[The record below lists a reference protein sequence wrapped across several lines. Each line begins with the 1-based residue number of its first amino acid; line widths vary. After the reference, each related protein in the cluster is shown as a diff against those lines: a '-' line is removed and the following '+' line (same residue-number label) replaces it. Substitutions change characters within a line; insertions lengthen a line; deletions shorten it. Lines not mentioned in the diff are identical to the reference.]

1 MVLNMKQREPITVA
15 IKSLS
20 EDGCGYSEDER
31 YAVYGSLVGEL
42 VSAVPLAR
50 KRQRL
55 YLSTTEVF
63 EASPDR
69 VEPKCTVASVCGGC
83 SLQHM
88 RRDAQLALK
97 SDYLREQLAPLRPE
111 QWLPPIVGSDFGYR
125 TKARLGVKYVEKKNR
140 LLVGFR
146 EKQIPFIV
154 DAEQCIILT
163 DRCGQLINDLE
174 KLVERLSIKRAIP
187 QVELAAGDSDVALV
201 FRHLESFNDA
211 DFEVLRLFSEETG
224 FRIWV
229 QSAGPDSVRQIYP
242 DSGSNTLTYRL
253 SEFDLTFSFGPL
265 DFTQVNLEV
274 NRQMVNLAYSL
285 LEPSSSDR
293 ILDAFCG
300 IGNFSLALATSAE
313 WVSGLELSIESVA
326 RAQSNAKENSVDNVS
341 FSVADLYQEPMLLPV
356 DIGFNKVLL
365 DPPRSGAEAVV
376 KELARWDVEKV
387 VYVSCNPK
395 TLARDAKILI
405 QQGFVLQSAGIINMF
420 PHTTHVESIAAFARS

>member
-1 MVLNMKQREPITVA
+1 MVSNMKQREPITVA

-55 YLSTTEVF
+55 YLRTTEVF

-69 VEPKCTVASVCGGC
+69 VEPKCSVASVCGGC

-97 SDYLREQLAPLRPE
+97 SDYVREQLAPLRPE
-111 QWLPPIVGSDFGYR
+111 QWLAPIVGADFGYR
-125 TKARLGVKYVEKKNR
+125 TKARFGVKYVEKKNR
-140 LLVGFR
+140 VLVGFR

-174 KLVERLSIKRAIP
+174 NLVERLSIKRAIP

-211 DFEVLRLFSEETG
+211 DFEVLRLYSEETG

-242 DSGSNTLTYRL
+242 ESGSNTLTYRL
-253 SEFDLTFSFGPL
+253 PEFDLTFSFGPL

-285 LEPSSSDR
+285 LEPSPSDR

-326 RAQSNAKENSVDNVS
+326 RAESNAKENSVDNVS
-341 FSVADLYQEPMLLPV
+341 FSVADLYQEPILLPV
-356 DIGFNKVLL
+356 DIEFNKVLL

-405 QQGFVLQSAGIINMF
+405 QQGFALQSAGIINMF

>member
-1 MVLNMKQREPITVA
+1 MKQREPITVA

-111 QWLPPIVGSDFGYR
+111 QWLPPIVGPDFGYR

-146 EKQIPFIV
+146 EKQNPFIV

-211 DFEVLRLFSEETG
+211 DLEVLRLFSEETG

-326 RAQSNAKENSVDNVS
+326 RAESNAKENSIDNVS
-341 FSVADLYQEPMLLPV
+341 FSVADLYKEPMLLPV
-356 DIGFNKVLL
+356 DIEFNKVLL

-420 PHTTHVESIAAFARS
+420 PHTTHIESIAAFARP

>member
-111 QWLPPIVGSDFGYR
+111 QWLPPIVGPDFGYR

-146 EKQIPFIV
+146 EKQNPFIV

-211 DFEVLRLFSEETG
+211 DLEVLRLFSEETG

-229 QSAGPDSVRQIYP
+229 QSAGPESVRQVYP

-253 SEFDLTFSFGPL
+253 PEFDLTFSFGPL

-285 LEPSSSDR
+285 LDPSSSDR

-300 IGNFSLALATSAE
+300 IGNFSLALASSAE

-326 RAQSNAKENSVDNVS
+326 RAESNAKENSVDNVS
-341 FSVADLYQEPMLLPV
+341 FSVADLYQEPILFPV
-356 DIGFNKVLL
+356 DIEFNKVLL

-420 PHTTHVESIAAFARS
+420 PHTTHIESIAAFARP

>member
-111 QWLPPIVGSDFGYR
+111 QWLPPIVGPDFGYR

-146 EKQIPFIV
+146 EKQNPFIV

-211 DFEVLRLFSEETG
+211 DLEVLRLFSEETG

-326 RAQSNAKENSVDNVS
+326 RAESNAKENSIDNVS
-341 FSVADLYQEPMLLPV
+341 FSVADLYKEPMLLPV
-356 DIGFNKVLL
+356 DIEFNKVLL

-420 PHTTHVESIAAFARS
+420 PHTTHIESIAAFARP

>member
-1 MVLNMKQREPITVA
+1 MKQREPITVA

-111 QWLPPIVGSDFGYR
+111 QWLPPIVGPDFGYR

-146 EKQIPFIV
+146 EKQNPFIV

-211 DFEVLRLFSEETG
+211 DLEVLRLFSEETG

-285 LEPSSSDR
+285 LEPSPSDR

-326 RAQSNAKENSVDNVS
+326 RAESNAKENSIDNVS
-341 FSVADLYQEPMLLPV
+341 FSVADLYKEPMLLPV
-356 DIGFNKVLL
+356 DIEFNKVLL

-420 PHTTHVESIAAFARS
+420 PHTTHIESIAAFARP